1 IQFTATPNTGYAIT
15 LSSMTFSTQRDGAGA
30 TNFAVRSSLD
40 GYASNLA
47 TGTNGTTLGNANVPL
62 SGTTGAVTFRIYP
75 YGGSGTGIWRIDDI
89 TLNGNILCV
98 QPEVFS
104 VTGGGTYCQSN
115 PSGVPIGVSGSQ
127 TGISYQLKRN
137 GTNVNSPIAGN
148 GSAIS
153 FLNQTT
159 AGNYTVVGTNTTC
172 SLSATMTGSVTVA

>member
-1 IQFTATPNTGYAIT
+1 
-15 LSSMTFSTQRDGAGA
+15 
-30 TNFAVRSSLD
+30 
-40 GYASNLA
+40 
-47 TGTNGTTLGNANVPL
+47 
-62 SGTTGAVTFRIYP
+62 
-75 YGGSGTGIWRIDDI
+75 WRIDDI

-137 GTNVNSPIAGN
+137 GTNVDSPIAGN
-148 GSAIS
+148 GSSIS

-159 AGNYTVVGTNTTC
+159 AGTYTVVGTITTC
-172 SLSATMTGSVTVA
+172 SLSATMAGSVTVAVDSSPVAGNFTPSATSVCSGSKSTVLTLNDQTGTVQ